1 MIRKTISHYRILEKL
16 GEGGMGVV
24 YKAEDTKLKRMVALK
39 FLPLELT
46 RDPEARERFTHEAQ
60 AASSLDHPN
69 ICTVHEIDTAEG
81 GQMFIAMA
89 CCEGEPLKNKIQRGP
104 LSLEEAVDIAAQV
117 AQGLVKAHGK
127 GIVHRDIKPGNIIM
141 TNDGVVK
148 IVDFGLAKLS
158 GRTVLTKTDSTLGT
172 VAYASP
178 EQARGDSVD
187 HRTDIWSL
195 GIVLYEMLAGER
207 PFRSEY
213 EQALVYSILNEDP
226 RPITNLRTDVPWAL
240 EQIVAR
246 AMAKN
251 LDERYQS
258 ADEMLAD
265 LRTVAGELESEATG
279 QITSAA
285 RSTFFADTQVPLPA
299 QFPFA
304 AETPAFLSAEP
315 QVPLAARPLA
325 QLGRR
330 EELAEKDR
338 LVFVARERELEKL
351 GKTLDAVLCGQGRV
365 VFVTGEAG
373 SGKTALIAEFA
384 RRAQE
389 ANDNLVFAN
398 GNCNAHTGIGDPY
411 LPFREILGLL
421 TGDVEARWAA
431 GSITREHATR
441 LWNLL
446 PVSAQAL
453 VDTCPDLI
461 DTFVSGA
468 GLASRAATFSLGR
481 AAWLPRL
488 KKLVERKASVPADS
502 TLQQGNL
509 FEQYTKMLQMLAGWN
524 PLLLVLDDL
533 QWADAGS
540 ISLLFHLGRR
550 IDGNRILVLGAY
562 RPAELTQTLGGEK
575 HRLVSVVNELK
586 RVFGESEVQL
596 ERAEDRHFVD
606 AYLDSQPNRLGAAF
620 RETLFRHTKG
630 HPLFTIELLR
640 GMQEQAMLVSDDQG
654 RWVEGSQLNWESLPA
669 RVDAV
674 IEDRVG
680 RLSEK
685 LRDILTLA
693 SVEGEEFAA
702 EVVAAV
708 QKSDIGELVHLL
720 SSELDRRHHLVSARG
735 IKRVGQQRLSLYQ
748 FQHILFQ
755 RYLYNSLDEV
765 ERSHLHE
772 QVGTTLESL
781 YGQQTEEIAIRL
793 ARHFQEAGIATKA
806 IDYLFLAGKR
816 ATRVSANQEAIT
828 HFRKALELL
837 HTAPETPE
845 RAQQEL
851 TLQLA
856 LVPPLQ
862 ATKGFAAPELERA
875 TLRARELCQLLGSTL
890 QSFQALVQLA
900 TYYSTLP
907 EYRTALELGEQ
918 LIAMAKHADDPILMA
933 AVQYTQVW
941 PLLNVGELMKARDHA
956 ERMVESYSPEKHG
969 HWAYLYGYDYGV
981 MAFGFGSWV
990 QWLLGYPDLALTW
1003 NQQSISMARK
1013 LGHPFTLGFS
1023 LLGGCEV
1030 HWFLGDFEAVNRYTD
1045 ELIPL
1050 SAEKGFVYW
1059 EGHGIFYRGERW
1071 TLEGRVKQGI
1081 AEMRRG
1087 LAMMRATGTQT
1098 CLTRLLARMA
1108 DACRKV
1114 GEVKE
1119 GLAATKEAIE
1129 LMQRFDERYME
1140 AELYRLNGELL
1151 LMRGR
1156 VGRGQAERP
1165 ADAETEAEAKA
1176 GAETKAED
1184 KAETEAGAKA
1194 GADVGAE
1201 AKAEVCFLQ
1210 ALEVSRQQKA
1220 KSWELRTAMSLGR
1233 LWRKQDKHD
1242 EARKLLAETYG
1253 WFTEGFDT
1261 SDLKEARAL
1270 LDALRSP

>member
-1 MIRKTISHYRILEKL
+1 MIGKTISHYRIIEKL

-24 YKAEDTKLKRMVALK
+24 YKAEDTKLKRTVALK
-39 FLPLELT
+39 FLPSGLT
-46 RDPEARERFTHEAQ
+46 RDPEARERFVHEAQ

-69 ICTVHEIDTAEG
+69 ICTVHEIDAAED
-81 GQMFIAMA
+81 GQMFIVMA
-89 CCEGEPLKNKIQRGP
+89 CCEGEALKNKIQRGP
-104 LSLEEAVDIAAQV
+104 LTLDEAVDLAAQV
-117 AQGLVKAHGK
+117 AQGLAKAHAK
-127 GIVHRDIKPGNIIM
+127 GIVHRDIKPGNIM
-141 TNDGVVK
+141 VTSDGIVK
-148 IVDFGLAKLS
+148 ILDFGLAKLA
-158 GRTVLTKTDSTLGT
+158 GRTVLTKTGSTLGT
-172 VAYASP
+172 VAYISP
-178 EQARGDSVD
+178 EQARGDPVD

-195 GIVLYEMLAGER
+195 GIALYEMLTGER
-207 PFRSEY
+207 PFVSEY

-226 RPITNLRTDVPWAL
+226 RPVTSLRAEVQWTL

-265 LRTVAGELESEATG
+265 LRTVSRELESEATG
-279 QITSAA
+279 QITSV
-285 RSTFFADTQVPLPA
+285 S

-304 AETPAFLSAEP
+304 AGAQAFLSAET
-315 QVPLAARPLA
+315 QVPIAAHPPFAADAQALLAEQPFAPPGRP
-325 QLGRR
+325 
-330 EELAEKDR
+330 EELVGKDR

-365 VFVTGEAG
+365 AFVTGEAG
-373 SGKTALIAEFA
+373 SGKTTLIAEFA
-384 RRAQE
+384 RRAQA
-389 ANDNLVFAN
+389 ANGDLVFAN

-421 TGDVEARWAA
+421 TGEVEARWAA

-441 LWNLL
+441 LWNIL
-446 PVSAQAL
+446 PVSVQAV

-468 GLASRAATFSLGR
+468 GLASRAGAFSSGR

-488 KKLVERKASVPADS
+488 KKLVERKTSVPADS

-509 FEQYTKMLQMLAGWN
+509 FEQYTKMLQILARRN

-550 IDGNRILVLGAY
+550 INGNRILVIGAY
-562 RPAELTQTLGGEK
+562 RPAELTQTLGREK
-575 HRLVSVVNELK
+575 HQLISVVNELK
-586 RVFGESEVQL
+586 RAFGESEVQL

-606 AYLDSQPNRLGAAF
+606 AYLDSQPNRLDAAF

-640 GMQEQAMLVSDDQG
+640 GMQEQTMLISDDQG
-654 RWVEGSQLNWESLPA
+654 RWVEGPQLNWESLPA

-674 IEDRVG
+674 IEERVG

-685 LRDILTLA
+685 LRDILILA

-702 EVVAAV
+702 EVVATIH
-708 QKSDIGELVHLL
+708 KSDIGELVHLL
-720 SSELDRRHHLVSARG
+720 SSELDRHHHLVSARG

-781 YGQQTEEIAIRL
+781 YGEQTEEIAIRL

-806 IDYLFLAGKR
+806 IDYLFVAGKR
-816 ATRVSANQEAIT
+816 ATRVSANHEAIA

-837 HTAPETPE
+837 RTTPETPE

-875 TLRARELCQLLGSTL
+875 AVRARELCQLLGGTL
-890 QSFQALVQLA
+890 QSFQALLQLA

-907 EYRTALELGEQ
+907 EYRMALELGEQ
-918 LIAMAKHADDPILMA
+918 LIATAKQADDPILMA

-941 PLLNVGELMKARDHA
+941 PLLNVGELVRARDHA
-956 ERMVESYSPEKHG
+956 ARMVESYSPEKHG

-981 MAFGFGSWV
+981 MALGFGSWV
-990 QWLLGYPDLALTW
+990 QWILGYPDRALAW
-1003 NQQSISMARK
+1003 NQQSISVARK
-1013 LGHPFTLGFS
+1013 LGHPFTLGFA

-1030 HWFLGDFEAVNRYTD
+1030 HRFLSDFATVNKYTD

-1071 TLEGRVKQGI
+1071 TLEGQVKEGI

-1108 DACRKV
+1108 DACMRA
-1114 GEVKE
+1114 GEVE
-1119 GLAATKEAIE
+1119 EAVAAITEAIE

-1140 AELYRLNGELL
+1140 AEIYRLNGELL

-1156 VGRGQAERP
+1156 AVRGKSVGGESVRGQTEGHAGAAAENR
-1165 ADAETEAEAKA
+1165 AETEPEAKA
-1176 GAETKAED
+1176 GAD
-1184 KAETEAGAKA
+1184 
-1194 GADVGAE
+1194 AE
-1201 AKAEVCFLQ
+1201 AEECFLQ
-1210 ALEVSRQQKA
+1210 ALEVSRKQKA
-1220 KSWELRTAMSLGR
+1220 KSWELRTAMNLSR
-1233 LWRKQDKHD
+1233 LWKKQGKHD
-1242 EARKLLAETYG
+1242 EARRLLKETYD

-1270 LDALRSP
+1270 LEALRSP

>member
-1 MIRKTISHYRILEKL
+1 MIGKTISHYKILEKL

-24 YKAEDTKLKRMVALK
+24 YRAEDTKLRRTVALK
-39 FLPLELT
+39 FLPSGLT
-46 RDPEARERFTHEAQ
+46 RDPEARERFAHEAQ

-69 ICTVHEIDTAEG
+69 ICTVHEIDAAED
-81 GQMFIAMA
+81 GQMFIVMA
-89 CCEGEPLKNKIQRGP
+89 CCEGEALKNKIQRGP
-104 LSLEEAVDIAAQV
+104 LTIEEAVNIAAQV
-117 AQGLVKAHGK
+117 AQGLAKAHGK
-127 GIVHRDIKPGNIIM
+127 GIVHRDIKPGNIM
-141 TNDGVVK
+141 VTSDGIVK
-148 IVDFGLAKLS
+148 ILDFGLAKLA
-158 GRTVLTKTDSTLGT
+158 GRTVLTKTGSTLGT
-172 VAYASP
+172 VAYISP
-178 EQARGDSVD
+178 EQARGDPVD

-195 GIVLYEMLAGER
+195 GIALYEMLTGER
-207 PFRSEY
+207 PFISEY
-213 EQALVYSILNEDP
+213 EQALVYSILNEEP
-226 RPITNLRTDVPWAL
+226 RPITSLRTEVPWAL

-251 LDERYQS
+251 LDERHQS

-265 LRTVAGELESEATG
+265 LRTVSRELESEAAG
-279 QITSAA
+279 QIT
-285 RSTFFADTQVPLPA
+285 FAA
-299 QFPFA
+299 QFPFTTEARVSLAGETQASFA
-304 AETPAFLSAEP
+304 AQAQVSPAAHTLKS
-315 QVPLAARPLA
+315 
-325 QLGRR
+325 LGRG
-330 EELAEKDR
+330 EELAEKGR
-338 LVFVARERELEKL
+338 LVFVAREHELEKL
-351 GKTLDAVLCGQGRV
+351 GKTLDAVLCGHGMV
-365 VFVTGEAG
+365 TFVTGEAG

-389 ANDNLVFAN
+389 ANASLVFAN

-446 PVSAQAL
+446 PVSVQAL

-468 GLASRAATFSLGR
+468 GLASRAAAFSSGR

-509 FEQYTKMLQMLAGWN
+509 FEQYTKMLQMLASRN

-550 IDGNRILVLGAY
+550 IDGNRIFVLGAY
-562 RPAELTQTLGGEK
+562 RPAELTQTPSGEK
-575 HRLVSVVNELK
+575 HQLVSVVNELK
-586 RVFGESEVQL
+586 RAFGESGVQL
-596 ERAEDRHFVD
+596 GRAEDRHFVD
-606 AYLDSQPNRLGAAF
+606 AYLDSQPNHLGTAF

-640 GMQEQAMLVSDDQG
+640 GMQEQAMLVSDHQG
-654 RWVEGSQLNWESLPA
+654 CWVEGPQLNWESLPA

-674 IEDRVG
+674 IEERMG

-702 EVVAAV
+702 EAVAAV
-708 QKSDIGELVHLL
+708 QKSDTEELVHLL
-720 SSELDRRHHLVSARG
+720 SSELDRHHHLVSARG

-772 QVGTTLESL
+772 RVGTTLESL
-781 YGQQTEEIAIRL
+781 YGEQTEEIAIRL

-816 ATRVSANQEAIT
+816 ATRVSANHEAIA

-837 HTAPETPE
+837 PTTPETPE

-875 TLRARELCQLLGSTL
+875 AVRARELCQLLGGTL

-900 TYYSTLP
+900 T
-907 EYRTALELGEQ
+907 
-918 LIAMAKHADDPILMA
+918 
-933 AVQYTQVW
+933 
-941 PLLNVGELMKARDHA
+941 
-956 ERMVESYSPEKHG
+956 
-969 HWAYLYGYDYGV
+969 
-981 MAFGFGSWV
+981 
-990 QWLLGYPDLALTW
+990 
-1003 NQQSISMARK
+1003 
-1013 LGHPFTLGFS
+1013 
-1023 LLGGCEV
+1023 
-1030 HWFLGDFEAVNRYTD
+1030 
-1045 ELIPL
+1045 
-1050 SAEKGFVYW
+1050 
-1059 EGHGIFYRGERW
+1059 
-1071 TLEGRVKQGI
+1071 
-1081 AEMRRG
+1081 
-1087 LAMMRATGTQT
+1087 
-1098 CLTRLLARMA
+1098 
-1108 DACRKV
+1108 
-1114 GEVKE
+1114 
-1119 GLAATKEAIE
+1119 
-1129 LMQRFDERYME
+1129 
-1140 AELYRLNGELL
+1140 
-1151 LMRGR
+1151 
-1156 VGRGQAERP
+1156 
-1165 ADAETEAEAKA
+1165 
-1176 GAETKAED
+1176 
-1184 KAETEAGAKA
+1184 
-1194 GADVGAE
+1194 
-1201 AKAEVCFLQ
+1201 
-1210 ALEVSRQQKA
+1210 
-1220 KSWELRTAMSLGR
+1220 
-1233 LWRKQDKHD
+1233 
-1242 EARKLLAETYG
+1242 
-1253 WFTEGFDT
+1253 
-1261 SDLKEARAL
+1261 
-1270 LDALRSP
+1270 